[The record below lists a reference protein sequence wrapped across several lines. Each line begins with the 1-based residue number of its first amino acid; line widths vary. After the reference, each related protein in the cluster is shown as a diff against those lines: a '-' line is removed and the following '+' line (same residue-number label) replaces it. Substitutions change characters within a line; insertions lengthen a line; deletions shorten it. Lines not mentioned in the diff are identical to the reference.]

1 MPAGENHYDDPAA
14 SMNKVAP
21 SCDFAWGDLNAADD
35 DLDAAAGPDPAFEPT
50 PETSN
55 ETAFP
60 VPDEG
65 RPVTFNPL
73 GEWPSGECPCG
84 HLACKRYLR
93 RCGRPALQAAR
104 PPTVAHDE
112 PPRQEASA
120 PAEQP
125 ESGRAPQAANP
136 ASSAPVTPPG
146 EPTEKLVTPPRGLR
160 QLRQWP
166 STATKKKLVSSAKKK
181 EKTKK
186 KLVSSAKKKL
196 VSSTATEKKKRMVI
210 HHRQA
215 YGQSYVL
222 KNIPHGRYKTKT
234 FSYRDYGGQARAH
247 RAAKKHMNAL
257 TKEQL
262 STASSPP
269 A

>member
-1 MPAGENHYDDPAA
+1 MVGASIDDAA
-14 SMNKVAP
+14 SKNPWIYECAEDLLTLP
-21 SCDFAWGDLNAADD
+21 DFDSADEG
-35 DLDAAAGPDPAFEPT
+35 LPT
-50 PETSN
+50 SPETSEN
-55 ETAFP
+55 DTAFP

-73 GEWPSGECPCG
+73 GGCNNHTGTFKKRPL
-84 HLACKRYLR
+84 LACAFGDLACDGKWCR
-93 RCGRPALQAAR
+93 RALQAAR
-104 PPTVAHDE
+104 PPTVAQDE

-181 EKTKK
+181 KTKK

-222 KNIPHGRYKTKT
+222 KNIPHGRYNSKT

-247 RAAKKHMNAL
+247 RAAKKHMNEL
-257 TKEQL
+257 TKEQP